1 MNGTGN
7 DSDVAHCF
15 SCLDLCLAL
24 LLGGSQNNRVL
35 QVGKGISCLS
45 RVNWI
50 RLLRTMSSQ
59 ILNIFMVGLAGIG
72 FAFSSPSA
80 DYEARWKN
88 ESARRKDYL

>member
-1 MNGTGN
+1 
-7 DSDVAHCF
+7 
-15 SCLDLCLAL
+15 
-24 LLGGSQNNRVL
+24 
-35 QVGKGISCLS
+35 
-45 RVNWI
+45 
-50 RLLRTMSSQ
+50 MSSQ